1 MILLKEKISSII
13 FPNNKITIYIISFFI
28 IGLISG
34 SLFLTNLDST
44 DKLTIITRI
53 KDFLTNNNLS
63 LKNTLII
70 NYTYITLIYIFGLT
84 LLGLF
89 INSIISYI
97 KGFILGFSIS
107 SIFYTYGI
115 KSILMG
121 IIYIFP
127 HNIINIII
135 IISLTVYSIIFSAAL
150 IKQIIG
156 KRVNILQLLKKY
168 TVIYLSSLILI
179 TISSLYEVYITPFLY
194 DLITKLYS

>member
-1 MILLKEKISSII
+1 MKEKISSII

-70 NYTYITLIYIFGLT
+70 NYTYITLIFIFGLT
-84 LLGLF
+84 LLGLL

-115 KSILMG
+115 KSIPAG

-156 KRVNILQLLKKY
+156 KRVNVLQLLKKY
-168 TVIYLSSLILI
+168 IVIYLSSLILI
-179 TISSLYEVYITPFLY
+179 TLSSLYEVYITPFLY